1 MSIINV
7 NQSLKYQEGSQRVY
21 DEDTTLEKTKS
32 QLKKIGVTRIADI
45 THLDRVGIPVYSA
58 IRPSAAKGAIS
69 VYSGK
74 GVTSTQ
80 ARISAMME
88 GFERCLAE
96 KKDMNNNIQEDIPSD
111 EFVDSFDNIKETY
124 NIVNPAKLLISEDV
138 RTDDMIEWTSG
149 WDMINDNEIYV
160 PSNSVY
166 HPYDT
171 TNQCVKLFRSN
182 TNGLAAGNVI
192 EEAVFH
198 GLLEVTERD
207 ALSIAE
213 MNRNPGKRLVLDE
226 DDGICYELM
235 QKFYDAGI
243 NVRLWVPYHDT
254 EITTVVASLDDA
266 QLKDPAMLVMGAGA
280 HLNPEIAAIRALTEV
295 AQSRVVQIHGARED
309 TERDKFVRNIGY
321 ERMKRMNGFWYKD
334 ENVDTTTLKDL
345 NDLSRNSPAEN
356 INTVID
362 QLKNLIDN
370 VVVVNLSRENIGIPV
385 VRVIIPTFEMYTLD
399 RERVGKRKNI
409 ALKKSRRKGEKT
421 WNHKQV

>member
-1 MSIINV
+1 MSTINIDH
-7 NQSLKYQEGSQRVY
+7 SLKYHEGSQRVY
-21 DEDTTLEKTKS
+21 DEGTTLHKTKD

-74 GVTSTQ
+74 GVTPPQ
-80 ARISAMME
+80 AKISAMME

-96 KKDMNNNIQEDIPSD
+96 KKEMNNNIEEETLNT
-111 EFVDSFDNIKETY
+111 EFVDSYDNITDTY

-149 WDMINDNEIYV
+149 WDIINGEEIYV

-166 HPYDT
+166 HPYEP
-171 TNQCVKLFRSN
+171 TNECVKLFRSN

-192 EEAVFH
+192 EEAILH
-198 GLLEVTERD
+198 GLLEVVERD

-213 MNRNPGKRLVLDE
+213 MNRNPGKSLELSSE
-226 DDGICYELM
+226 DGISYKLM
-235 QKFYDAGI
+235 QKFKDANI
-243 NVRLWVPYHDT
+243 NVRLWIPQHDT
-254 EITTVVASLDDA
+254 EVTTVVASLDDV

-280 HLNPEIAAIRALTEV
+280 HLKPEIATIRALTEA

-321 ERMKRMNGFWYKD
+321 ERMKRMNSFWYKD
-334 ENVDTTTLKDL
+334 KDVETVRLDEL
-345 NDLSRNSPAEN
+345 NDLSQGSPVEN
-356 INTVID
+356 INNVID
-362 QLKNLIDN
+362 QLKNLVNSVIA
-370 VVVVNLSRENIGIPV
+370 VNLSRDGVDVPV

-409 ALKKSRRKGEKT
+409 ARKKWDKGEKT
-421 WNHKQV
+421 WNRRRV

>member
-1 MSIINV
+1 MSAINI
-7 NQSLKYQEGSQRVY
+7 NQSLKYQKGSQRVY
-21 DEDTTLEKTKS
+21 GEDTTLHKTKN

-74 GVTSTQ
+74 GVTPPQ
-80 ARISAMME
+80 AKISAMME

-96 KKDMNNNIQEDIPSD
+96 KKEMNNNIKEGTPNT
-111 EFVDSFDNIKETY
+111 EFVDSYDNITDTY

-138 RTDDMIEWTSG
+138 RTEDMIEWTSG
-149 WDMINDNEIYV
+149 WDLINNKEIYV

-166 HPYDT
+166 HPYEPNDK
-171 TNQCVKLFRSN
+171 CVKLFRSN

-192 EEAVFH
+192 EEAILH
-198 GLLEVTERD
+198 GLLEVVERD

-213 MNRNPGKRLVLDE
+213 MNRNPGQRLKLTRE
-226 DDGICYELM
+226 DGISYELM
-235 QKFYDAGI
+235 QKFNDANI
-243 NVRLWVPYHDT
+243 DVRLWIPQHDT
-254 EITTVVASLDDA
+254 GITTVIASLDDVH
-266 QLKDPAMLVMGAGA
+266 LKDPAMLVMGAGT
-280 HLNPEIAAIRALTEV
+280 HLNPEIAVIRALTEA

-321 ERMKRMNGFWYKD
+321 ERMKRMNSFWYKD
-334 ENVDTTTLKDL
+334 KDIEIVTLEEL
-345 NDLSRNSPAEN
+345 NDFSQHSPVEN

-362 QLKNLIDN
+362 QLKNLVDN
-370 VVVVNLSRENIGIPV
+370 AIIVNLSRDSIDVPV

-409 ALKKSRRKGEKT
+409 ARKKWDKGEKT
-421 WNHKQV
+421 WNRRRV